1 MINLISEKL
10 TLIKPFSTFNI
21 NVIYFSVK
29 VLCTGLGSL
38 NVHVHILV
46 SLRLRVLCCYGTLI
60 SNSNWTEWSAI

>member
-46 SLRLRVLCCYGTLI
+46 SLRLRVLYCYGTLI
-60 SNSNWTEWSAI
+60 SNSNWTKWSAI